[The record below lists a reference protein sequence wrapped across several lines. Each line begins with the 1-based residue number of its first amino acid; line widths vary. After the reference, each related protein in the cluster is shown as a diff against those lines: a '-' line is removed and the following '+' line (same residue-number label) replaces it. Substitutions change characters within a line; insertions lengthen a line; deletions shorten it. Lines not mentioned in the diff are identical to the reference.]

1 MKKIIPY
8 IGVALIVMGTL
19 TLAATRLSALSG
31 NNWMLLTGL
40 AFIVLGIVLHI
51 RVLKRQNG

>member
-31 NNWMLLTGL
+31 NSNIQAIGEISNSYDGVRIG
-40 AFIVLGIVLHI
+40 FDF
-51 RVLKRQNG
+51 Q